1 MAELSDELA
10 QYSKL
15 AIETAARELEV
26 PSLTLARR
34 LNQAE
39 IARLVH
45 LLNAALPHV
54 DQPGLRHRIEDLLM
68 AVTDGRMPDQRPET
82 ELDWAL
88 KTARRRREERS
99 REASD
104 DANLM
109 RPVSGGSAR
118 AASGDR
124 P

>member
-1 MAELSDELA
+1 MAELEDELA

-26 PSLTLARR
+26 TSLTLARR

-54 DQPGLRHRIEDLLM
+54 DHPGLRHRIEDLLM

-88 KTARRRREERS
+88 KAARRRRDDRS
-99 REASD
+99 RGASD
-104 DANLM
+104 DA
-109 RPVSGGSAR
+109 
-118 AASGDR
+118 DE
-124 P
+124 